1 MVSVPFLFVNLAA
14 LCCYIILF
22 VAFLGTRKTAESRG
36 FMLILAVFALWTGGS
51 ILMRLQIFPGIAFW
65 FYVSILALFS
75 SIPALYHF
83 MFNFT
88 SSADKKLHTVLTA
101 GSVILMI
108 ATATGVFVEPPTQQ
122 AFPGGKIA
130 YVYQLKW
137 PVLIPVLYLSAMVF
151 VIIRMLLSQNKQS
164 HKLLGLTT
172 LFSGLFAVAI
182 GNLVQLIPGNT
193 FPTDTL
199 GGIILAFCITAVL
212 IKRQMFCMELLLA
225 PGVLSFVSTVILT
238 ITFLVFI
245 PQVYGTISSF
255 TRTDSHAAVLLTT
268 TMAILVS
275 WCGYAMFSRLFIALF
290 PREER
295 RKTVLNTYSRLVS
308 QTLNLDEVIG
318 HFVDVINREVRVS
331 PLCVFLKKDDQFE
344 EVYYNKGY
352 TDLPKITFSQD
363 NAIAARIQAGDTSFY
378 IDSFPDD
385 YGHTF
390 RKHEEA
396 YLNAVGADLVFALKT
411 GSEAIGFI
419 LFPVKR
425 RLLRYTN
432 AETDFMDTVCHIT
445 SIAVRNATLYDRIYR
460 ESRIDQLT
468 GLFSYNYF
476 IALVNSMIRTQPTRD
491 LALVY
496 LDIDDMKLFNQLY
509 GTQMGDTFLIRVAA
523 VIREVVGSRGKAF
536 RHSGKVFALLLHDCA
551 EAEANQLANE
561 IQRRVAEISK
571 AQDTK
576 AITISGGICVYP
588 EAASTAQA
596 LMECADIAVFN
607 AKSSGKGTV
616 EIFRPSAP
624 ESHKVNERV
633 MRIIN
638 QSAGPGAGNFS
649 NYFATVLALTAAID
663 AKDHYTYNH
672 SQNVAYYASTLA
684 LAAGLTDV
692 QVKLVYEAALLHDIG
707 KISIPEHILSKTG
720 PLTSEERSV
729 MCTHVNNSI
738 EIVRHLPSM
747 DYVIPVIIDH
757 HERWDGNGYPRGVS
771 GEAIPLSARCLAIA
785 DTFDAITSDRP
796 YRSHCPL
803 KFALS
808 ELAAGSGKQF
818 DPDLVPLF
826 INLIDEG
833 DIRLPNQ

>member
-22 VAFLGTRKTAESRG
+22 VAFLGTRKTTESRG

-51 ILMRLQIFPGIAFW
+51 ILMRLQIFPGITFW
-65 FYVSILALFS
+65 FYISLLALFS

-83 MFNFT
+83 IFNFT
-88 SSADKKLHTVLTA
+88 GSTYKKLHTALTA
-101 GSVILMI
+101 GSVILMLV
-108 ATATGVFVEPPTQQ
+108 TLTGVFIEPPTVQ
-122 AFPGGKIA
+122 AFPGGRIT
-130 YVYQLKW
+130 YVYQIKW
-137 PVLIPVLYLSAMVF
+137 PVLIPFIYLLAMVF
-151 VIIRMLLSQNKQS
+151 IVIKMLLSQNKQA

-172 LFSGLFAVAI
+172 LFSGLFAVAV
-182 GNLVQLIPGNT
+182 GNIVQLIPGNT

-225 PGVLSFVSTVILT
+225 PGVLSFVSTTILT
-238 ITFLVFI
+238 ITFLLFI
-245 PQVYGTISSF
+245 PQVYGAISSF
-255 TRTDSHAAVLLTT
+255 TGPDNSAAVIPTATL
-268 TMAILVS
+268 AILVS
-275 WCGYAMFSRLFIALF
+275 WCGYALFRKLFIAIF

-308 QTLNLDEVIG
+308 QTLNLEEVIR
-318 HFVDVINREVRVS
+318 HFLDVISREIRVS
-331 PLCVFLKKDDQFE
+331 PLCVFLKKDDRFE
-344 EVYYNKGY
+344 EIYQNENCS
-352 TDLPKITFSQD
+352 DSPHISFSPN
-363 NAIAARIQAGDTSFY
+363 NAIVSRIQTGDTSFY
-378 IDSFPDD
+378 VDSFPDD
-385 YGHTF
+385 YGHAF
-390 RKHEEA
+390 NKQEQE
-396 YLNAVGADLVFALKT
+396 YLSAMGADLVFALKT

-419 LFPVKR
+419 LFPEKR
-425 RLLRYTN
+425 RLLRYTQ
-432 AETDFMDTVCHIT
+432 AETDFIDTVCNIT

-476 IALVNSMIRTQPTRD
+476 IALVNSMVRTQPTRD

-509 GTQMGDTFLIRVAA
+509 GTQIGDAFLVRVST
-523 VIREVVGSRGKAF
+523 VIRDVVGSRGKAF

-551 EAEANQLANE
+551 EAEANLIAGE
-561 IQRRVAEISK
+561 IQRRVIEISK
-571 AQDTK
+571 EHDTK
-576 AITISGGICVYP
+576 AITLSGGICVYP
-588 EAASTAQA
+588 DAARTARS

-607 AKSSGKGTV
+607 AKSSGKGKI
-616 EIFRPSAP
+616 EIFHPAAP
-624 ESHKVNERV
+624 ESRKVTERV

-638 QSAGPGAGNFS
+638 QPAGPGSGYFS
-649 NYFATVLALTAAID
+649 NYSATVLALTAAID

-672 SQNVAYYASTLA
+672 SQNVAYYASALA
-684 LAAGLTDV
+684 LAAGLADV
-692 QVKLVYEAALLHDIG
+692 QIKLVYEAALLHDIG
-707 KISIPEHILSKTG
+707 KISIPENILSKTG

-757 HERWDGNGYPRGVS
+757 HERWDGQGYPRGVS

-808 ELAAGSGKQF
+808 ELVAGSGKQF

-826 INLIDEG
+826 INLIHDG